1 MDEVEWTEEELHA
14 MELAETDSL
23 NAKVDLARSLI
34 KLRET
39 DEWKLVMEQM
49 FDQDFINTTISNY
62 RSFKKERRFMAE
74 EGLMARS
81 ILRSFLD
88 DIITDG
94 NDSLNALRS
103 KQEELDEDQED

>member
-1 MDEVEWTEEELHA
+1 MEEVDWTQEELDA
-14 MELAETDSL
+14 MELAETDVL
-23 NAKVDLARSLI
+23 NGKVDLARALI

-49 FDQDFINTTISNY
+49 FDQDFINTTVSNY

-103 KQEELDEDQED
+103 KQEEQDAEQED